1 MIYSNLKAEMVLRRI
16 STEELA
22 KKLLISRFSLEKKL
36 NGDKDF
42 NLNEIEIILKIF
54 NNCAFE
60 YLFQLK

>member
-16 STEELA
+16 SIEELA

-42 NLNEIEIILKIF
+42 NLYEIEIIMKTF
-54 NNCAFE
+54 NDCAFE
-60 YLFQLK
+60 YLFQIK

>member
-16 STEELA
+16 SIEELA
-22 KKLLISRFSLEKKL
+22 KKMLISRFSLEKKL

-42 NLNEIEIILKIF
+42 NLYEIEIILKTF
-54 NNCAFE
+54 NGCEFE

>member
-1 MIYSNLKAEMVLRRI
+1 MIYSNLKAEMVLRKI